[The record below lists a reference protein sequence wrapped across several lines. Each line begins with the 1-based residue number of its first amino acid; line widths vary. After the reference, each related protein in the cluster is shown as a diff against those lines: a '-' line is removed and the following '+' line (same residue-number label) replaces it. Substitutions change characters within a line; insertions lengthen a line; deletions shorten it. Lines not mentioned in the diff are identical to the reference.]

1 MERKKNS
8 SLYNK
13 VVSLLTSILM
23 VLSTF
28 VSYLPTSALSVQAAD
43 HNREDL
49 MTIEHLTNIN
59 TIDPDFD
66 ISTDAK
72 PVTFGDFDSY
82 TTNFENDLSETPFL
96 GDNAIVVVQKVD
108 DPTTDGQQPWI
119 TYHHVAKT
127 VLLVMLMT

>member
-72 PVTFGDFDSY
+72 PVTFGV
-82 TTNFENDLSETPFL
+82 TQRTLKM
-96 GDNAIVVVQKVD
+96 I
-108 DPTTDGQQPWI
+108 
-119 TYHHVAKT
+119 
-127 VLLVMLMT
+127 